1 MNMEYNSNKR
11 LFLKP
16 HMFRNVNLAKYR
28 RYSNVDTDPREKV
41 VNLSSTSP
49 SPLPVIEIPEKPE
62 IRNIVLEGITKSQH

>member
-16 HMFRNVNLAKYR
+16 HTFRNVNLAKYQ

-41 VNLSSTSP
+41 VNLPGLSQ

-62 IRNIVLEGITKSQH
+62 IRNIDIE